1 EFGNFGGHVNT
12 ISPGR
17 TTSFNDQVAWLKGRH
32 SMKFG
37 FEFMRVNYRR
47 IDCNSCVG
55 VITTSN
61 ASTANPAVANS
72 GINYASF
79 LLGLA
84 NSANFSFGADINFI
98 FRYHAWYYQDDIK
111 LSKKLTLNVG
121 LRYYLPFP
129 RHAEHRQN
137 RNFNPSILNPVANV
151 YPCALA
157 SAGTHSRRSCRYLRQ
172 HAPNTEIRP

>member
-1 EFGNFGGHVNT
+1 
-12 ISPGR
+12 
-17 TTSFNDQVAWLKGRH
+17 
-32 SMKFG
+32 M
-37 FEFMRVNYRR
+37 
-47 IDCNSCVG
+47 
-55 VITTSN
+55 ITTSN

-121 LRYYLPFP
+121 LRYDLPFP
-129 RHAEHRQN
+129 RLEEHRQN
-137 RNFNPSILNPVANV
+137 SNFNPSIPNPGADGFLG
-151 YPCALA
+151 ALEF
-157 SAGTHSRRSCRYLRQ
+157 AGTGPGRSGRDILQDVRKNGFGPRLGFAYQVTPKTSFAPAARQLRQ
-172 HAPNTEIRP
+172 QPRGRQRR